1 MDGPDAAPFPV
12 KVLKDQTPVA
22 MLGSGLTAQQY
33 RWNLEEVPVQR
44 LLDPALP
51 QKFEEFPLV
60 VSPYPVLPVGV
71 EELAGW
77 GEPWFVD
84 VLRAAQFLQEE
95 RQVGASR
102 EPGEPGRVVQPH
114 VEESPDASVL
124 QFPEELGRRL
134 LREADRIDFRGLAS
148 VSGNRAG
155 WPPSVSPS
163 I

>member
-22 MLGSGLTAQQY
+22 MLGPSLAAQQY
-33 RWNLEEVPVQR
+33 RGNVKDVPVQR

-51 QKFEEFPLV
+51 QEFEELPLV
-60 VSPYPVLPVGV
+60 VRPYPSLPVRI
-71 EELAGW
+71 EELTGW

-84 VLRAAQFLQEE
+84 VLRATQFPKEE
-95 RQVGASR
+95 WEVGLAG
-102 EPGEPGRVVQPH
+102 EPGEPGGVVQPH
-114 VEESPDASVL
+114 VEEAPDAGVP
-124 QFPEELGRRL
+124 QCPEELGRRL

-148 VSGNRAG
+148 VSGNRTG